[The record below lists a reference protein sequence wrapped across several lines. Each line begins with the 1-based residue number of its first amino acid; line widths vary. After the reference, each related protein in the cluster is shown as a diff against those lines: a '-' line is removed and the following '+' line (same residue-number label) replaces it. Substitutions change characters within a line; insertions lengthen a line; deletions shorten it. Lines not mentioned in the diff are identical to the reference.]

1 MHRAVDPLLRLSA
14 QRALLGAISPPIRLV
29 KIAQTEREITFSAIA
44 AVPLSEKEREALSV
58 ASAEIIS
65 DFPECTIKEILEISD
80 QPLPR
85 EDVLAN
91 GWVYL
96 RAE

>member
-1 MHRAVDPLLRLSA
+1 MHSAVDPLLRLSA
-14 QRALLGAISPPIRLV
+14 QRALLGAISPAIRLV
-29 KIAQTEREITFSAIA
+29 KIARLNREIIFTAIA
-44 AVPLSEKEREALSV
+44 AVPLSEREREALSI
-58 ASAEIIS
+58 ACAEVLS
-65 DFPECTIKEILEISD
+65 DFPDCTITERVEISD